1 MNMPN
6 VECCVFIV
14 LSRRNGNIELS
25 KGNNLISIWFQLQ
38 WPGLLL
44 IAAQWLA
51 TVVLT
56 TVTESPLVKLTVRNM
71 RCWQKPQ
78 ENTPISLYIVDV
90 CRGQTLGN
98 SSMTSKLTGEG
109 DDDAA
114 EVKKIIAIFTYNQ
127 SLDMKTKVVQHVPRI
142 NLSHLNF

>member
-1 MNMPN
+1 MQQSLDCLNLDPRNSLLLPN
-6 VECCVFIV
+6 VEWCVFIV
-14 LSRRNGNIELS
+14 LSRRNGSIELS
-25 KGNNLISIWFQLQ
+25 KGNNLISIWCQLQ

-90 CRGQTLGN
+90 CRRQTLGTTN
-98 SSMTSKLTGEG
+98 NFMKLPSRIHLW
-109 DDDAA
+109 
-114 EVKKIIAIFTYNQ
+114 IIFFFYLIA
-127 SLDMKTKVVQHVPRI
+127 H
-142 NLSHLNF
+142 